1 MEGAVRRAPIALL
14 AACAAAACG
23 TGRPP
28 VAAGGDI
35 AVLQAYATA
44 SAAPDVSALYLTIE
58 NRGTA
63 ADTLL
68 GVTTPVGHAMLHTVE
83 TNNGLSTMRPVER
96 LPIAAGTEIRMRPG
110 AYHVMLTGLP
120 APLAAGDTIE
130 VEATFARA
138 GALRFRAPV
147 ITYTDVVEHLERD
160 RPGHP

>member
-1 MEGAVRRAPIALL
+1 MEETVRRAPIALL
-14 AACAAAACG
+14 GACVAAACG

-28 VAAGGDI
+28 LAGGGGL

-83 TNNGLSTMRPVER
+83 ANNGLSTMRPVER

-120 APLAAGDTIE
+120 APLAAGDTID

-147 ITYTDVVEHLERD
+147 MTYTDVVEHLARD
-160 RPGHP
+160 RPDRP